1 MTRVDLVGLVLI
13 GAWIVLVA
21 GVRGVIQ
28 YRRTGAMAMRVA
40 DPRGTPQWW
49 SRIVSSVGFLLLVGA
64 GIAQLAGLPTIAVLD
79 RPELLVLGLAL
90 FVVGL
95 ALTLASQAAMG
106 EAWRGDVDPDAT
118 GQLVTSGPFRIVRNP
133 IFTGTA
139 ITEVG
144 LVLVMPNVLAVA
156 ALVCFALS
164 TQIQVRL
171 VEEPYLLRV
180 HGEAYRR
187 YAARTG
193 RFVPGIGR
201 LRSPS

>member
-1 MTRVDLVGLVLI
+1 VDGLGLLLTVVWVVI
-13 GAWIVLVA
+13 VA

-28 YRRTGAMAMRVA
+28 YRRTGAPAMRVM

-49 SRIVSSVGFLLLVGA
+49 SRVVSSVGFLLLVAA
-64 GIAQLAGLPTIAVLD
+64 GVSQLVGMPTIAILD
-79 RPELLVLGLAL
+79 RPELLDVGIAL
-90 FVVGL
+90 YVVGI
-95 ALTLASQAAMG
+95 ALTLVSQAAMG
-106 EAWRGDVDPDAT
+106 DAWRGDVDPDAT
-118 GQLVTSGPFRIVRNP
+118 GQLVTGGPFRLVRNP
-133 IFTGTA
+133 IFTGSA
-139 ITEVG
+139 ITQVG

-171 VEEPYLLRV
+171 VEEPYLLRA
-180 HGEAYRR
+180 HGEEYRR

-201 LRSPS
+201 MRSTS

>member
-1 MTRVDLVGLVLI
+1 VNGLGLLLTVL
-13 GAWIVLVA
+13 WVVLVA

-28 YRRTGAMAMRVA
+28 YRRTGAPAMRVA

-49 SRIVSSVGFLLLVGA
+49 SRVVSSVGFLLLVLA
-64 GIAQLAGLPTIAVLD
+64 GIAQLAGLSTIAVLD
-79 RPELLVLGLAL
+79 RPELLVLGLLLYVA
-90 FVVGL
+90 GT

-106 EAWRGDVDPDAT
+106 DAWRGDVDPDAP
-118 GQLVTSGPFRIVRNP
+118 GQLVTSGPFRLVRNP

-139 ITEVG
+139 ITQIG
-144 LVLVMPNVLAVA
+144 LFLVMPNVLAVA
-156 ALVCFALS
+156 ALACIALS

-180 HGEAYRR
+180 HGDDYRR